1 MTHQDPIAVWLA
13 TSLTGGLAGHIA
25 IAAWYRRSYRLL
37 RTAYVGAVADA
48 QQTGAAPA
56 LVRAQELHRQFMRA
70 SPPSWISGVGAHV
83 RAAFVFGAIAGV
95 ALMTATGRLPPA
107 VAGVALLFAIG
118 LRRILLATALLL
130 ALFAVT
136 SLTSGPPKRPVP
148 EASARATRAQPA
160 RPPTLPTARAR

>member
-13 TSLTGGLAGHIA
+13 TSLACGLAGHIA
-25 IAAWYRRSYRLL
+25 IVAWYRRSYRRL
-37 RTAYVGAVADA
+37 RTAYVDAVADA
-48 QQTGAAPA
+48 QQTGAACA

-70 SPPSWISGVGAHV
+70 SPPSWVSGVSAHL
-83 RAAFVFGAIAGV
+83 RATFVLCAIAGV

-136 SLTSGPPKRPVP
+136 SLTSGPPKPPVP
-148 EASARATRAQPA
+148 EASARVTHA
-160 RPPTLPTARAR
+160 RPTRTPTLPTAHAR